1 LFRQHVT
8 EYGYSL
14 VACHDGRF
22 PHRIFADQAGVGVRK
37 ALSIILIAIG
47 VFCLVLAASLR
58 FYAPSRAEK
67 TPLNLNIRLVSTGP
81 SSILNAATGQVEQAN
96 LIATRFVRTDSAASN
111 SKVTVVQETLCIVR
125 DVDNPPFCGD
135 DYRDP
140 RIVSVTLDRVAA
152 DRRTAESVNDS
163 KYGENVDGD
172 TSVKHVGLSYKWP
185 FHAKKQSYKFFDPIS
200 GQAPDAKYIGTEKL
214 AGLNLYKYQA
224 DITNIDL
231 PLPGVNLPGKYSDSR
246 TVWIDPVTGVI
257 VKGTEHQVRTLADG
271 TPAVETTLTFDQN
284 AINYQAKQAKDGR
297 HKITMLTVVA
307 PLLALV
313 VGIVLLVA
321 GGLLWSRDTD
331 RRAEPPAP
339 AASEPPLE
347 RV

>member
-1 LFRQHVT
+1 
-8 EYGYSL
+8 
-14 VACHDGRF
+14 
-22 PHRIFADQAGVGVRK
+22 VGVRK

-47 VFCLVLAASLR
+47 VFCLLLAVGLR

-67 TPLNLNIRLVSTGP
+67 TPLNLNITLVSTGP
-81 SSILNAATGQVEQAN
+81 ATLLNTTTGQVEHVN
-96 LIATRFVRTDSAASN
+96 LNATRFVRTDSTRSN

-125 DVDNPPFCGD
+125 DVDNPPLCGTD
-135 DYRDP
+135 KQDP
-140 RIVSVTLDRVAA
+140 RILSVTLDRVAA
-152 DRRTAESVNDS
+152 DRKTGESVNDP

-172 TSVKHVGLSYKWP
+172 VSAKHVGLSYKWP
-185 FHAKKQSYKFFDPIS
+185 FHAKKQAYKFYDPIS
-200 GQAPDAKYIGTEKL
+200 RQAPDAKYIGTEKI

-231 PLPGVNLPGKYSDSR
+231 PLPGLNIPAKYSDSR

-271 TPAVETTLTFDQN
+271 SPVLDTTLTFNQA

-297 HKITMLTVVA
+297 NKITMLTVVA
-307 PLLALV
+307 PLVALV
-313 VGIVLLVA
+313 LGIALLVA
-321 GGLLWSRDTD
+321 GALLW
-331 RRAEPPAP
+331 RRESGRPAAPPAA